1 MGVVHLFI
9 LLLEIEEDIMIK
21 YEGKL
26 YRPPSEAYSLIIQAT
41 IGCSHN
47 KCTFCSMYKEDQFK
61 IRNIEDIIADL
72 KIGRQYY
79 KNVKRIFLADG
90 DALMIKT
97 EKLADILKEIQ
108 RIFPE
113 CERVG
118 IYGSPKS
125 ILLKLN
131 EELSLLKKLGLGII
145 YLGLESGSDRILKNI
160 KKGVTSYEMIEA
172 GKRIVDV
179 GIPLSITLISG
190 IGGKKY
196 SKEHAIES
204 AKVLNEINP
213 DYIALLTLLL
223 EEGTELYNDVQDGK
237 FKLLTPKEVL
247 LETRLLV
254 ENLDVDNCIFRSNHA
269 SNYVPLRGTLQ
280 KDKQLIL
287 KQIEEGLKVSD
298 LLEEKELYR
307 RL

>member
-1 MGVVHLFI
+1 MR
-9 LLLEIEEDIMIK
+9 

-26 YRPPSEAYSLIIQAT
+26 YRPPSEAHSLIVQAT
-41 IGCSHN
+41 VGCSHN

-61 IRNIEDIIADL
+61 IRTLEDIVADL
-72 KIGRQYY
+72 KLGRKYY

-90 DALMIKT
+90 DALIIKT
-97 EKLADILKEIQ
+97 EKLAYILKEIK

-125 ILLKLN
+125 ILLKSK
-131 EELSLLKKLGLGII
+131 EELSLLKELGLGII
-145 YLGLESGSDRILKNI
+145 YLGLESGSDRILRNI

-172 GKRIVDV
+172 GKRVVDV

-196 SKEHAIES
+196 SKEHAIKS

-223 EEGTELYNDVQDGK
+223 EEGTELYEDVQNGK
-237 FKLLTPKEVL
+237 FELLTPKEVL
-247 LETRLLV
+247 LETKLLV

-287 KQIEEGLKVSD
+287 KQIEEGLKISD